1 MDEFK
6 NAGTSRRKIQSRWL
20 VDEVETNSE
29 SDTRDC
35 SNSANVE
42 MTRSDGSCGAE
53 NQIDMD
59 KYLYKQPHLL
69 LQMHRDTMV

>member
-6 NAGTSRRKIQSRWL
+6 NAGTSRWKIRSRWL

-29 SDTRDC
+29 RETRDC
-35 SNSANVE
+35 SDSAIVE
-42 MTRSDGSCGAE
+42 MTRSEGSCGAE

-59 KYLYKQPHLL
+59 KY
-69 LQMHRDTMV
+69 